1 MVIVPSWGSSP
12 LTRGKHDEV
21 AVDGSRGGLI
31 PAHAG
36 KTYRY
41 RQTKR
46 LSGAHPRSRG
56 ENRRTSGSSACRSGS
71 SPLTR
76 GKLGPSGTEPQRVRL
91 IPAHAGKTQ
100 RGLDASLRA
109 GAHPRSRGENL
120 RLYGLGA
127 LNEGSS
133 PLTRGKLV
141 TLPRL
146 ADEQGLIPAHAG
158 KTGCQVLRLG
168 RRRAHPRSRGE
179 NGVAGAKRCVTPG
192 SSPLT
197 RGKRGEL
204 LPRGGGRGLIPA
216 HAGKTCSRRRTGQR
230 QRAHPRSRGENAG
243 RHCRSRSRAGSSPLT
258 RGKRGHPG
266 LASDDPGLIP
276 AHAGKTPDRLVPAL
290 LARAHPRSRG
300 ENAGMPS
307 GTARTTGSSPLTRG
321 KRHHQ
326 RRVGSPRG
334 LIPAHA
340 GKTSPSTRAGIA
352 SRAHP
357 RSRGENG

>member
-1 MVIVPSWGSSP
+1 M
-12 LTRGKHDEV
+12 
-21 AVDGSRGGLI
+21 
-31 PAHAG
+31 
-36 KTYRY
+36 
-41 RQTKR
+41 
-46 LSGAHPRSRG
+46 
-56 ENRRTSGSSACRSGS
+56 
-71 SPLTR
+71 
-76 GKLGPSGTEPQRVRL
+76 
-91 IPAHAGKTQ
+91 
-100 RGLDASLRA
+100 
-109 GAHPRSRGENL
+109 
-120 RLYGLGA
+120 
-127 LNEGSS
+127 
-133 PLTRGKLV
+133 

-276 AHAGKTPDRLVPAL
+276 AHAGKTDHRP
-290 LARAHPRSRG
+290 LAGHTPRAHPRSRG
-300 ENAGMPS
+300 ENPGS
-307 GTARTTGSSPLTRG
+307 LGTGIVGAGSSPLTRG
-321 KRHHQ
+321 K
-326 RRVGSPRG
+326 
-334 LIPAHA
+334 
-340 GKTSPSTRAGIA
+340 PSSTLSG
-352 SRAHP
+352 
-357 RSRGENG
+357 

>member
-1 MVIVPSWGSSP
+1 M
-12 LTRGKHDEV
+12 TRVSGT
-21 AVDGSRGGLI
+21 RFGLI

-36 KTYRY
+36 KTSR
-41 RQTKR
+41 RTRPREKWW
-46 LSGAHPRSRG
+46 AHPRSRG
-56 ENRRTSGSSACRSGS
+56 ENGVRVQARRTSEGS

-76 GKLGPSGTEPQRVRL
+76 GKRVFPALALVDVGLIPASSCGTPSQGSSPLTRGKPGCAGFSRSRRGLIPAHAGKTERLGLTVPTIRAHPRSRGENPTLLITTPHVQGSSPLTRGKPTRAATVTAPARAHPRSRGENQDENIINLSKQGSSPLTRGKREILGGDLGGGGL

-197 RGKRGEL
+197 RGKQSL
-204 LPRGGGRGLIPA
+204 
-216 HAGKTCSRRRTGQR
+216 S
-230 QRAHPRSRGENAG
+230 
-243 RHCRSRSRAGSSPLT
+243 
-258 RGKRGHPG
+258 
-266 LASDDPGLIP
+266 
-276 AHAGKTPDRLVPAL
+276 
-290 LARAHPRSRG
+290 
-300 ENAGMPS
+300 
-307 GTARTTGSSPLTRG
+307 
-321 KRHHQ
+321 
-326 RRVGSPRG
+326 
-334 LIPAHA
+334 
-340 GKTSPSTRAGIA
+340 
-352 SRAHP
+352 
-357 RSRGENG
+357 

>member
-1 MVIVPSWGSSP
+1 MLSP
-12 LTRGKHDEV
+12 LSSSK
-21 AVDGSRGGLI
+21 SSGLI

-36 KTYRY
+36 KTE
-41 RQTKR
+41 R
-46 LSGAHPRSRG
+46 LGLTVPTIRAHPRSRGENPTLLITTPHVQGSSPLTRGKPTRAATVTAPARAHPRSRGENQDENIINLSKQGSSPLTRGKPRSCSSNPQARGAHPRSRG
-56 ENRRTSGSSACRSGS
+56 ENAAGSRCLA
-71 SPLTR
+71 
-76 GKLGPSGTEPQRVRL
+76 
-91 IPAHAGKTQ
+91 AG
-100 RGLDASLRA
+100 R
-109 GAHPRSRGENL
+109 
-120 RLYGLGA
+120 
-127 LNEGSS
+127 GSS

-276 AHAGKTPDRLVPAL
+276 AHAGKTDHRP
-290 LARAHPRSRG
+290 LAGHTPRAHPRSRG
-300 ENAGMPS
+300 ENPGS
-307 GTARTTGSSPLTRG
+307 LGTGIVGAGSSPLTRG
-321 KRHHQ
+321 KR
-326 RRVGSPRG
+326 
-334 LIPAHA
+334 
-340 GKTSPSTRAGIA
+340 
-352 SRAHP
+352 
-357 RSRGENG
+357 